1 MKIEEGVSRLA
12 FFSSLYAEAKER
24 LAGIGEELERNE
36 RQYRGDDRIDG
47 SSERATAVR
56 NITYEIVES
65 EVSSDI
71 PQPKVTAAEY
81 SEERERLAHAIE
93 RLCVSVRD
101 ELPFEEMNDL
111 DERFTYVLGGSVWLV
126 EWEEGENGRG
136 GVRIDCISPRD
147 FFPQP
152 ELCRIEDMEYC
163 FFRFDTTREE
173 ICRRYGVSP
182 EVAADAERE
191 GASEGIGETVTVVVC
206 YYRGESGEV
215 CRFVFSGDAVLEDA
229 VGYFKRRIGDR
240 HADAERPG
248 KPIPLSSGGAIPP
261 ITSYLRGDGSVGRV
275 PTALPYYEIDE
286 FPIVIRR
293 NTAADRRLLGQS
305 DCFFIRPQQQA
316 INKVESRILQKLM
329 RGSVTPIVPEDAQ
342 ISVNNSVFGQVIR
355 LRPGESVAQYGKVD
369 TTPDIS
375 RDVLEAER
383 LYDQAKRV
391 VGISDTYQGMAD
403 NVGNISGVARQL
415 QVSRTAGRLESKR
428 RMKNAA
434 YAKLDRLIFL
444 YYLSYADECR
454 ELTYRDAWGRE
465 QNVSFNRYDFYRF
478 DPARGV
484 YSVDDRFLFSAD
496 LGQGTEIGREALWER
511 NLANLKAGTLGDPT
525 DPDTLLRYWQQQERA
540 HYPFARDQVEYFRER
555 GKGKEVK
562 GENENQNGDGVAPLD
577 ALRVL
582 VGDGDGETL
591 ETVGG

>member
-12 FFSSLYAEAKER
+12 FFSSLYEEAKER
-24 LAGIGEELERNE
+24 LSGNSEALERYE

-47 SSERATAVR
+47 STERATAVR

-65 EVSSDI
+65 QVSSAI
-71 PQPKVTAAEY
+71 PQPKVAAAEY

-111 DERFTYVLGGSVWLV
+111 DERFTYVYGGSVWLV
-126 EWEEGENGRG
+126 EWDENEKGRG
-136 GVRIDCISPRD
+136 GVRVECVSPRD

-173 ICRRYGVSP
+173 IARRYGVGP
-182 EVAADAERE
+182 ETVADAGRE
-191 GASEGIGETVTVVVC
+191 GESDGIGEAVTVVVC
-206 YYRGESGEV
+206 YYRGEDGGI

-229 VGYFKRRIGDR
+229 VGYFRRKIKDR
-240 HADAERPG
+240 NADAERPG
-248 KPIPLSSGGAIPP
+248 EPIPLSSGGSIPP
-261 ITSYLRGDGSVGRV
+261 VTAYLRGDGSVGRV
-275 PTALPYYEIDE
+275 STALPYYEIDE

-293 NTAADRRLLGQS
+293 NTAAERRLLGQS

-355 LRPGESVAQYGKVD
+355 LRPGESTAQYGKVD

-383 LYDQAKRV
+383 LYDQAKRI
-391 VGISDTYQGMAD
+391 VGISDTYQGMDD
-403 NVGNISGVARQL
+403 NVGNVSGVARQL

-444 YYLSYADECR
+444 YYLSYADETR
-454 ELTYRDAWGRE
+454 DLSYLDAWGRE
-465 QNVSFNRYDFYRF
+465 QNVAFNRYDFYRF
-478 DPARGV
+478 DPERGA
-484 YSVDDRFLFSAD
+484 YYVDDRFLFSSD
-496 LGQGTEIGREALWER
+496 LGQGAEIGRESLWER

-540 HYPFARDQVEYFRER
+540 HYPFARDQVEYFRGIGR
-555 GKGKEVK
+555 GKEVNR
-562 GENENQNGDGVAPLD
+562 EHELSIGDGVAPLD
-577 ALRVL
+577 GYSDVER
-582 VGDGDGETL
+582 DGG
-591 ETVGG
+591 

>member
-1 MKIEEGVSRLA
+1 MKIEEGVSRLS
-12 FFSSLYAEAKER
+12 FFSSLYEEAKER
-24 LAGIGEELERNE
+24 LTGISEALEKNE
-36 RQYRGDDRIDG
+36 SQYRGDDKIDG
-47 SSERATAVR
+47 STERATAVR

-65 EVSSDI
+65 QVSSEI

-81 SEERERLAHAIE
+81 SEERERLAHAVE

-111 DERFTYVLGGSVWLV
+111 DERFTYVYGGSVWLV
-126 EWEEGENGRG
+126 EWEENERGRG
-136 GVRIDCISPRD
+136 GVRVECISPRD

-182 EVAADAERE
+182 EVAREAERE
-191 GASEGIGETVTVVVC
+191 GASDGVGETVTVVVC
-206 YYRGESGEV
+206 YYRGEEGEI
-215 CRFVFSGDAVLEDA
+215 CRFAFSGDAVLEDA
-229 VGYFKRRIGDR
+229 VGYFRRRIGDR

-248 KPIPLSSGGAIPP
+248 KPIPLTSGDVIRPVTA
-261 ITSYLRGDGSVGRV
+261 YLRGDGSVGRV
-275 PTALPYYEIDE
+275 PTALPYYEIRE

-293 NTAADRRLLGQS
+293 NTAAERRLLGQS
-305 DCFFIRPQQQA
+305 DCAFIRPQQQA

-355 LRPGESVAQYGKVD
+355 LRPGESAAQYGKVD

-383 LYDQAKRV
+383 LYDQAKRII
-391 VGISDTYQGMAD
+391 GISDTYQGMD
-403 NVGNISGVARQL
+403 TNVGNISGVARQL
-415 QVSRTAGRLESKR
+415 QVNQTAGRLESKR

-444 YYLSYADECR
+444 YHLSYADETR
-454 ELTYRDAWGRE
+454 DLHYLDAWGRE
-465 QNVSFNRYDFYRF
+465 QNVAFNRYDFYRF
-478 DPARGV
+478 DPERGV
-484 YSVDDRFLFSAD
+484 YTVDDGFLFSAD
-496 LGQGTEIGREALWER
+496 LGQGAQIGRESLWER
-511 NLANLKAGTLGDPT
+511 NLANLRAGTLGDPS
-525 DPDTLLRYWQQQERA
+525 DPGTLLRYWQQQERA
-540 HYPFARDQVEYFRER
+540 HYPFARDQVEYFRGL
-555 GKGKEVK
+555 GKGKEVNR
-562 GENENQNGDGVAPLD
+562 EDEHPIGDGITPVD
-577 ALRVL
+577 ALR
-582 VGDGDGETL
+582 DFADDPGE
-591 ETVGG
+591 GSRQAP

>member
-1 MKIEEGVSRLA
+1 MKIDEGVSRLA
-12 FFSSLYAEAKER
+12 FFSALYEEAKER
-24 LAGIGEELERNE
+24 LSDNSEAFEKYE

-47 SSERATAVR
+47 STERATAVR

-65 EVSSDI
+65 QVSSDI

-81 SEERERLAHAIE
+81 SEERERLARSIE

-111 DERFTYVLGGSVWLV
+111 DERYTYVYGGSVWLV
-126 EWEEGENGRG
+126 EWDEGGTGRG
-136 GVRIDCISPRD
+136 GVRVECVSPRD

-173 ICRRYGVSP
+173 IVRRYGVSRD
-182 EVAADAERE
+182 VAAEAGRE
-191 GASEGIGETVTVVVC
+191 GESDGVGETVTVVVC
-206 YYRGESGEV
+206 YYRGEEGEI

-229 VGYFKRRIGDR
+229 VGYFRRIIGKKR
-240 HADAERPG
+240 ADAERIG
-248 KPIPLSSGGAIPP
+248 KPMPLSSGDSIPP
-261 ITSYLRGDGSVGRV
+261 VTAYLREDGSVGRT

-293 NTAADRRLLGQS
+293 NTAAERRLFGQS

-355 LRPGESVAQYGKVD
+355 LRPGESAAQYGKVD
-369 TTPDIS
+369 TTPDVS

-383 LYDQAKRV
+383 LYDQAKRI
-391 VGISDTYQGMAD
+391 VGISDTYQGMD
-403 NVGNISGVARQL
+403 TNVGNVSGIARQL
-415 QVSRTAGRLESKR
+415 QVSQTAGRLESKR

-444 YYLSYADECR
+444 YYLSYADEIR
-454 ELTYRDAWGRE
+454 DLTYLDAWGRE
-465 QNVSFNRYDFYRF
+465 QNVAFNRYDFYRF
-478 DPARGV
+478 DPERGA
-484 YSVDDRFLFSAD
+484 YYVDDRFLFSSD
-496 LGQGTEIGREALWER
+496 LGQGAQIGRESLWER

-540 HYPFARDQVEYFRER
+540 HYPFARDQVEFFRGIKR
-555 GKGKEVK
+555 GKEVNR
-562 GENENQNGDGVAPLD
+562 ENEGSDDVGSAPLD
-577 ALRVL
+577 GLIVA
-582 VGDGDGETL
+582 DGK
-591 ETVGG
+591 

>member
-1 MKIEEGVSRLA
+1 MKIEEGVSRLS
-12 FFSSLYAEAKER
+12 FFSSLYEEAKER

-47 SSERATAVR
+47 STERATAVR

-65 EVSSDI
+65 QVSSDI

-111 DERFTYVLGGSVWLV
+111 DERYTYVYGGSVWLV
-126 EWEEGENGRG
+126 EWEENGNGRG
-136 GVRIDCISPRD
+136 GVRVDCISPRD

-173 ICRRYGVSP
+173 LCRRYGVKP
-182 EVAADAERE
+182 EVAADAGRE
-191 GASEGIGETVTVVVC
+191 GESDGIGETVTVVVC
-206 YYRGESGEV
+206 YYRGEDGSV

-240 HADAERPG
+240 HADAERPN
-248 KPIPLSSGGAIPP
+248 KPVPLSGGGAIPCV
-261 ITSYLRGDGSVGRV
+261 TAYLRNDGSVGRV
-275 PTALPYYEIDE
+275 PTELPYYEIDE
-286 FPIVIRR
+286 FPIVVRR
-293 NTAADRRLLGQS
+293 NTMSDRRMLGQS
-305 DCFFIRPQQQA
+305 DCTFIRPQQQA

-355 LRPGESVAQYGKVD
+355 LRPGESAAQYGKVD

-383 LYDQAKRV
+383 LYDQAKRI
-391 VGISDTYQGMAD
+391 VGISDTYQGMD
-403 NVGNISGVARQL
+403 TNVGNISGVARQL
-415 QVSRTAGRLESKR
+415 QVSQTAGRLESKR

-444 YYLSYADECR
+444 YCLSYADETRDLCY
-454 ELTYRDAWGRE
+454 LDAWGRE

-478 DPARGV
+478 DPETGV

-496 LGQGTEIGREALWER
+496 LGQGAQIGRESLWER

-525 DPDTLLRYWQQQERA
+525 DPGTLLRYWQQQERA
-540 HYPFARDQVEYFRER
+540 HYPFARDQVEYFRGL
-555 GKGKEVK
+555 GKGKEVDR
-562 GENENQNGDGVAPLD
+562 ENEDQNERVADLDSVRLFGEKGDLRRALEAP
-577 ALRVL
+577 
-582 VGDGDGETL
+582 
-591 ETVGG
+591 